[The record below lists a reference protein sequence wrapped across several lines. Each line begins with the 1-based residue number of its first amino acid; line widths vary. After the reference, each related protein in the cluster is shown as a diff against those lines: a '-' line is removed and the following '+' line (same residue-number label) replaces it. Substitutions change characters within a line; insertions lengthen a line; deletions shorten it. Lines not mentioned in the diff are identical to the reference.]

1 MRSYLTENQENNF
14 LVQFN
19 ILQSLCFR
27 AHWVWVSTGIPGYGL
42 RTEIIRIFFSI
53 SIMHGKSSVIPEFR
67 NDFFIRKPEIS
78 ETLFRNYGS
87 FRNIKGKSFRNF
99 PGKVPEKR

>member
-1 MRSYLTENQENNF
+1 
-14 LVQFN
+14 
-19 ILQSLCFR
+19 
-27 AHWVWVSTGIPGYGL
+27 
-42 RTEIIRIFFSI
+42 
-53 SIMHGKSSVIPEFR
+53 MHGKGSVIPEFR